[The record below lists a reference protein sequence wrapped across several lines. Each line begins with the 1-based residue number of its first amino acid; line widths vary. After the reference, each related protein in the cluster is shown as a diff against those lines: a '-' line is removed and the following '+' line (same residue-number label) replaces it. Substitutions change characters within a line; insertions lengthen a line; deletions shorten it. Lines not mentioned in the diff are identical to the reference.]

1 MGQAPNI
8 GPAVYSVVRPDLGS
22 QESNHYGEQLIQD
35 IKVKQ
40 GQGLEKMTLPSEC
53 RRWPD
58 LWRKG
63 LGLPFV
69 LELEVY

>member
-1 MGQAPNI
+1 MGHAPNR
-8 GPAVYSVVRPDLGS
+8 GSVGYSVVRPNLGS
-22 QESNHYGEQLIQD
+22 QGNNHYGEQIIQD